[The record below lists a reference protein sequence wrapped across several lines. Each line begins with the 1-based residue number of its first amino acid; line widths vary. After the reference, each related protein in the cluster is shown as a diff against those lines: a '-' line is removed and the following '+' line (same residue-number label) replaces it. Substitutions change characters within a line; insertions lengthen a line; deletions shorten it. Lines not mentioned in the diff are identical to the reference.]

1 MARKPGTARSKQRG
15 PFDFGLVGAQPLC
28 YPPTHMAATPALKRG
43 LRLRDLVLFYVVVA
57 LNVRWTSAAAAAG
70 PSILVIWV
78 AALTCFFIPL
88 SASVMEL
95 SSRHPDEGG
104 IYVWTRRA
112 FGDFTGFI
120 AAWMYWMSNL
130 PFFASVLYFG
140 AASVLIPFPR
150 QADRLNGN
158 PLYFMAFAAF
168 WLTVIVVLN
177 IRGVDSGKWLNNVC
191 SIGSLLPLFLLIVM
205 AAVSWHRFGSAT
217 HFTAASLTPHWSLD
231 NAVFWS
237 GVFFAF
243 CGIEAASA
251 MGDEI
256 QNPRR
261 TVPWAILVS
270 GIIITAG
277 YIGGTAALLV
287 ALPPEAVSGL
297 QGFVNGLHA
306 LSERLGLGWVLTVVA
321 LLVGVNTVG
330 STAAN
335 LSSTSRLPFVAGI
348 DHYLPPVFGS
358 VHSRYRTPWVAI
370 AVYGMASILVAILG
384 QAGTT
389 VRGAYAV
396 LVSMAVISNFI
407 PYLLLFASMI
417 KLQNEPAGPN
427 VRRVPGKKPVAI
439 VLALVGFIA
448 TATTIVLS
456 LFPGADQPN
465 KVLAVVKVA
474 GATLIQLGLGIAIFV
489 AERRRA
495 RRDTVIA

>member
-1 MARKPGTARSKQRG
+1 
-15 PFDFGLVGAQPLC
+15 
-28 YPPTHMAATPALKRG
+28 MAATPALKRG
-43 LRLRDLVLFYVVVA
+43 IRFRDLALFYVVVA
-57 LNVRWTSAAAAAG
+57 LNVRWTSTAAAAG
-70 PSILVIWV
+70 PSILVIWM

-140 AASVLIPFPR
+140 AASVLIPFGHH
-150 QADRLNGN
+150 ADELNAS

-168 WLTVIVVLN
+168 WLAVIVVLN
-177 IRGVDSGKWLNNVC
+177 VRGVDSGKWLNNIC
-191 SIGSLLPLFLLIVM
+191 SIGSLVPLALLIIM
-205 AAVSWHRFGSAT
+205 AAVSWHKFGSAT
-217 HFTAASLTPHWSLD
+217 QFTTASLTPHLSLD

-243 CGIEAASA
+243 CGVEAGSA

-261 TVPWAILVS
+261 TIPWAILVG
-270 GIIITAG
+270 GIVITAG
-277 YIGGTAALLV
+277 YIGGTGALLI
-287 ALPPEAVSGL
+287 ALPSDAVSGL
-297 QGFVNGLHA
+297 QGFVNGVHS
-306 LSERLGLGWVLTVVA
+306 LSDRLGLGWVLIPTA
-321 LLVGVNTVG
+321 LLVGINSVG

-358 VHSRYRTPWVAI
+358 IHPRYRTPWVAI
-370 AVYGMASILVAILG
+370 AVYGGASILVAILG

-389 VRGAYAV
+389 VRGAYNV

-427 VRRVPGKKPVAI
+427 IRRVPGKKPVAI
-439 VLALVGFIA
+439 TLALIGLAA
-448 TATTIVLS
+448 TGATIVLS

-465 KVLAVVKVA
+465 KALAVIKVV
-474 GATLIQLGLGIAIFV
+474 GATLIQLGFGIAIFT

-495 RRDTVIA
+495 RREAIVA

>member
-1 MARKPGTARSKQRG
+1 MVTP
-15 PFDFGLVGAQPLC
+15 VPLC
-28 YPPTHMAATPALKRG
+28 YAPTHMGATPALKRG
-43 LRLRDLVLFYVVVA
+43 IRFRDLALFYVVVA
-57 LNVRWTSAAAAAG
+57 LNVRWTSTAAAAG
-70 PSILVIWV
+70 PSILVIWL

-140 AASVLIPFPR
+140 AASILIPFGSR
-150 QADRLNGN
+150 ADALNAS
-158 PLYFMAFAAF
+158 PSYFMAFAAF
-168 WLTVIVVLN
+168 WLIIIVVLN
-177 IRGVDSGKWLNNVC
+177 IRGVDSGKWLNNIC
-191 SIGSLLPLFLLIVM
+191 SIGSLLPLTLLILM
-205 AAVSWHRFGSAT
+205 AAVSWKRFGSAT
-217 HFTAASLTPHWSLD
+217 HFTIASLTPHWSLN

-243 CGIEAASA
+243 GGVEAGSA

-256 QNPRR
+256 QNPRK
-261 TVPWAILVS
+261 TIPWAILVG
-270 GIIITAG
+270 GIVVTAG

-287 ALPPEAVSGL
+287 ALPANAVSGL
-297 QGFVNGLHA
+297 DGFVNGVHT
-306 LSERLGLGWVLTVVA
+306 LSDRLGLGWILIPTA

-358 VHSRYRTPWVAI
+358 VHPRYRTPWIAI
-370 AVYGMASILVAILG
+370 AVYGLASILVAILG

-389 VRGAYAV
+389 VRGAYDV
-396 LVSMAVISNFI
+396 LVSMAVVCYFI

-417 KLQNEPAGPN
+417 KLQNEPAGPSI
-427 VRRVPGKKPVAI
+427 RRVPGKKPVAI
-439 VLALVGFIA
+439 ALGLIGFTA
-448 TATTIVLS
+448 TAATIALS

-465 KVLAVVKVA
+465 KALAVVKVV
-474 GATLIQLGLGIAIFV
+474 GATLIQLGLGIAIFT

-495 RRDTVIA
+495 RREALIA